1 MPTPTR
7 SDQRRARTRGALIT
21 AAQTLLAER
30 RTNVPVLEI
39 TQLADVGLGSFYN
52 HFADKDELF
61 ATAVDDALETFGSVL
76 DRLSDHDDPAVVFA
90 QSLRLTVR
98 LCRQEPAL
106 TRVLIHRGLDITAS
120 DRGLVPRARRDI
132 DAGIAAGR
140 FRNTDSRIVVSIV
153 GGGALALAA
162 LLDADP
168 KRDADKA
175 ADDFAVDIL
184 CMLGLPDSDAVEI
197 CQMDL
202 PSVDDLLIP
211 TANTESPTSRP
222 SDSRPSSPT

>member
-1 MPTPTR
+1 MVPTQTR
-7 SDQRRARTRGALIT
+7 SDQRRARTRAALIA
-21 AAQTLLAER
+21 AAQKLLAER

-61 ATAVDDALETFGSVL
+61 ETAVDDALERFGSIL
-76 DRLSDHDDPAVVFA
+76 DLLSDHEDPAVVFA

-98 LCRQEPAL
+98 LCRREPAL
-106 TRVLIHRGLDITAS
+106 TRVLLHRGLEITVA

-140 FRNTDSRIVVSIV
+140 FRNTDSRIAVSIV
-153 GGGALALAA
+153 GGGALSLAA

-168 KRDADKA
+168 SRDADAA
-175 ADDFAVDIL
+175 ADDFALDIL

-202 PSVDDLLIP
+202 PNVDDLLVP
-211 TANTESPTSRP
+211 TESA
-222 SDSRPSSPT
+222 

>member
-1 MPTPTR
+1 MPTQTR
-7 SDQRRARTRGALIT
+7 SDQRRARTRAALIA
-21 AAQTLLAER
+21 AAQKLLAER

-61 ATAVDDALETFGSVL
+61 ETAVDDALERFGSIL
-76 DRLSDHDDPAVVFA
+76 DLLSDHEDPAVVFA

-98 LCRQEPAL
+98 LCRREPAL
-106 TRVLIHRGLDITAS
+106 TRVLLHRGLEITVA

-140 FRNTDSRIVVSIV
+140 FRNTDSRIAVSIV
-153 GGGALALAA
+153 GGGALSLAA

-168 KRDADKA
+168 SRDADAA
-175 ADDFAVDIL
+175 ADDFALDIL

-202 PSVDDLLIP
+202 PNVDDLLVP
-211 TANTESPTSRP
+211 TESA
-222 SDSRPSSPT
+222 

>member
-1 MPTPTR
+1 MVPTQTR
-7 SDQRRARTRGALIT
+7 SDQRRARTRAALIA
-21 AAQTLLAER
+21 AAQNLLAER
-30 RTNVPVLEI
+30 RTNVPILEI

-52 HFADKDELF
+52 HFADKEELF
-61 ATAVDDALETFGSVL
+61 ETAVDDALERFGGIL
-76 DRLSDHDDPAVVFA
+76 DMLSDHEDPAVVFA

-98 LCRQEPAL
+98 LCRREPAL
-106 TRVLIHRGLDITAS
+106 TRVLIHRGLDITVA

-140 FRNTDSRIVVSIV
+140 FRNTDSRIAVSIV

-168 KRDADKA
+168 KRDADRA

-202 PSVDDLLIP
+202 PNVDDLLVP
-211 TANTESPTSRP
+211 AATT
-222 SDSRPSSPT
+222 